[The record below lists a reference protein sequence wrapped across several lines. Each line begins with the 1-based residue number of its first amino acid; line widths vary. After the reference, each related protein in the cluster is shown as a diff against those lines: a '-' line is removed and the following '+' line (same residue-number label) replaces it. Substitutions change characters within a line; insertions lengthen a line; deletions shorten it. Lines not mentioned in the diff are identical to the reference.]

1 MSEKLCLQ
9 WNDFQENVNTAFG
22 KLKGDN
28 EFSDVTLSCED
39 GQQFEAHKVILVSS
53 SPFFH
58 NLLRKNNHT
67 HPLIYMRGIK
77 SEDMSAILDFLYY
90 GEANVFQENL
100 DPFLALAEELKLKGL
115 MGRETELQESCA
127 SSQSEQSRV
136 KAPRPEPEPLIDFNN
151 LNKDKQFLIADSN
164 TEQRIAISQQVSAD
178 LQELDA
184 QVKSMMEESPNIIR
198 EDKKEKAKKCKLC
211 GKEGA
216 LYTIRDH
223 IEAHHLEGIVIPCN
237 ACKKA
242 YKSRT
247 SFRQHKCK
255 PVLTM

>member
-1 MSEKLCLQ
+1 M
-9 WNDFQENVNTAFG
+9 
-22 KLKGDN
+22 KG
-28 EFSDVTLSCED
+28 FKFED
-39 GQQFEAHKVILVSS
+39 L
-53 SPFFH
+53 
-58 NLLRKNNHT
+58 
-67 HPLIYMRGIK
+67 
-77 SEDMSAILDFLYY
+77 SAIIDFLYF
-90 GEANVFQENL
+90 GEVEVFQENL
-100 DPFLALAEELKLKGL
+100 NAFFALADELELKGL
-115 MGRETELQESCA
+115 MEETEAMEEKYQKSNANLDLK
-127 SSQSEQSRV
+127 QSII
-136 KAPRPEPEPLIDFNN
+136 KAPIQIQQHKPTNLSVVCRKEPLVNVGKSLDQKFVDN
-151 LNKDKQFLIADSN
+151 
-164 TEQRIAISQQVSAD
+164 VSTD

-247 SFRQHKCK
+247 SFRQHKCN